1 MNDNELNQNQVLN
14 DENQQPEN
22 NGKSNLDNMMIFIVC
37 GLRTLGSI
45 TNELGNS
52 LIYIVFIHY
61 YKF

>member
-1 MNDNELNQNQVLN
+1 
-14 DENQQPEN
+14 
-22 NGKSNLDNMMIFIVC
+22 MIFIVC